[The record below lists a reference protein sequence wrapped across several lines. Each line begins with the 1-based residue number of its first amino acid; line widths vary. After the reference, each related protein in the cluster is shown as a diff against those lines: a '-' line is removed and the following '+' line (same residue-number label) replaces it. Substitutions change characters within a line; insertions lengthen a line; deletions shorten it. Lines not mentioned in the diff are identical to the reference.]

1 MSNAS
6 ENFDLGPIFISGA
19 IYSASY
25 VLSRC
30 GISKKTL
37 RRWEQAGLRGCKPG
51 TSQKYYFGDDLMA
64 VFRMSA
70 DDIPPYRPE
79 YLDSPEEED

>member
-6 ENFDLGPIFISGA
+6 ENFDDGPIFIPGA
-19 IYSASY
+19 LYSASY

-30 GISKKTL
+30 GIAKKTL
-37 RRWEQAGLRGCKPG
+37 RRWEQAGLRGRKPG
-51 TSQKYYFGDDLMA
+51 TTQKFYFGDDLMA
-64 VFRMSA
+64 VFRMND

-79 YLDSPEEED
+79 YLDPDED